1 MTRRVSGITFNRYS
15 QRQKIGMST
24 NLKVFEIKKT
34 SLSRL
39 ATILTTANE
48 LYYTL
53 VDRKV
58 GVQTLGVHRS
68 VGGKTLGVTSE
79 WGTSFPSLQAKKK
92 KMLFLFTTY
101 PYGSFYRTF
110 FDSMVNNFGFL

>member
-34 SLSRL
+34 SLNRIT
-39 ATILTTANE
+39 TILTAANE

-58 GVQTLGVHRS
+58 GLQALGVHQS

-92 KMLFLFTTY
+92 KFYFSSQHTHMALSTEMFLI
-101 PYGSFYRTF
+101 PW
-110 FDSMVNNFGFL
+110 